1 MMIKQQVF
9 ERVPVIPTISNMQT
23 LFNMKKG
30 SPHQNSSHSLI
41 IHCADNTCYL
51 CMSQGLHNSEEEMW
65 NFTFQMVAILPFW
78 LSLYHNDISDL
89 NSSAFILIT
98 GNTLDTQRKG
108 SLTYKFDFLTPNYI
122 NICGIKYKRIYPD
135 SNFSF
140 KNNVTG
146 TQIDGLFN
154 LKIYVK
160 DICVSSVYV
169 FPIGFTGLS

>member
-1 MMIKQQVF
+1 
-9 ERVPVIPTISNMQT
+9 MQT

-89 NSSAFILIT
+89 NS
-98 GNTLDTQRKG
+98 
-108 SLTYKFDFLTPNYI
+108 FDFAMDVLKEVQVALVP
-122 NICGIKYKRIYPD
+122 GISFGSEGYFRISLVSDIPRLAEAAERLKKYVENHK
-135 SNFSF
+135 
-140 KNNVTG
+140 K
-146 TQIDGLFN
+146 
-154 LKIYVK
+154 
-160 DICVSSVYV
+160 
-169 FPIGFTGLS
+169 